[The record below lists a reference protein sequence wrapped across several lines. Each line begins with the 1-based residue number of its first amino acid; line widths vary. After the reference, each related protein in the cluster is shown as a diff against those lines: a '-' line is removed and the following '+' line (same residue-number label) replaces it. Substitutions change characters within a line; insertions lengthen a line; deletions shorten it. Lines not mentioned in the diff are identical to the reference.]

1 MSELSSRP
9 RVRVHNTDWQA
20 RAACRETDTEAF
32 FNPDYL
38 RGRNKRAREGAA
50 KAICANCPVREACL
64 DWALHLGET
73 HGVWGG
79 MTPEERAHVTSELL
93 VS

>member
-9 RVRVHNTDWQA
+9 RGRVHGTDWQA
-20 RAACRETDTEAF
+20 RAACRDADTEAF

-38 RGRNKRAREGAA
+38 RGRNKRAREAAA
-50 KAICANCPVREACL
+50 KAICADCPVREACL
-64 DWALHLGET
+64 AWALYLGET
-73 HGVWGG
+73 HGIWGG
-79 MTPEERAHVTSELL
+79 MTPAERAGLAPQIL

>member
-9 RVRVHNTDWQA
+9 RVTVQNTDWQA

-38 RGRNKRAREGAA
+38 RGRNKRAREAAA
-50 KAICANCPVREACL
+50 KSICADCPVREACL
-64 DWALHLGET
+64 EWALQLGET

-79 MTPEERAHVTSELL
+79 LTPEERAGVSRQLL